1 MNKIKNH
8 TKEDFSRIKNNSIV
22 LVVFL
27 GISLIPCLYA
37 WFNIAASWDPYKHT
51 ENIPMAVVN
60 EDKGYEPTLIPKTF
74 DIGEK
79 LKMNLAVEET
89 VNWIFTDRED
99 AVEGVKSGTYYAAII
114 IPADFSEKMFS
125 FLSPGG
131 EAPELEYYVNEK
143 KNAIAPKVVGKEA
156 GNLTDWVKETFT
168 KTLYD
173 TVFDSLLTFKE
184 DGENAR
190 TDALWDQLQQQLG
203 QSSDAL
209 SVQAAT
215 LRSFK
220 QLAEAS
226 KVVMKSGDNLM
237 DTSKSALDENMGRMK
252 EDRKDLNELKST
264 LNVFRR
270 NMETA
275 LDKNIAYMEKLGGDV
290 DDLFE
295 DGEAKRDRFVANR
308 RAVISTL
315 EQDIKDKEEMVRK
328 ITDLNDELPIPLMG
342 LERAAEKICRSKGY
356 EEAMLKD
363 LKAVDDGEA
372 EAYEDIAALRRE
384 FLDSKERNQEN
395 LDALRREINETMF
408 VRLDSV
414 QNQLDGVGKDT
425 EKLWADA
432 RQSAKEVARL
442 SARLQGNLS
451 DLSNHMDRSIE
462 LIDGAKQSVDDLYDK
477 TVVLENSEGVDKIKL
492 FLSEDTKQLS
502 QFLAKPM
509 QTRIHHIFAV
519 ENYGSAMA
527 AFYTTLALWVG
538 AVVQVA
544 LIDVKTPASY
554 EEKYGEFKP
563 HEQYLGRLSLFLII
577 ATIQSLLIALGD
589 LYFLDIQCLHPAH
602 FLFTTW
608 VASMVFTMVI
618 YTLTVSFGD
627 IGKAICVVLMVIQV
641 AGSGGTFPID
651 VAPKFFRTMYPFLPF
666 VYSMNAMKETIAGF
680 YGATYTRSLWILQ
693 IYLIGSLVLG
703 LVLRKPIVK
712 LNDRFMERLEE
723 TKIM

>member
-8 TKEDFSRIKNNSIV
+8 IKEDFSRIKNNSIV
-22 LVVFL
+22 FVVFL

-37 WFNIAASWDPYKHT
+37 WFNIAASWDPYKNTGH
-51 ENIPMAVVN
+51 IPMAVVN

-74 DIGEK
+74 YIGEK
-79 LKMNLAVEET
+79 VKMNLAVEES
-89 VNWIFTDRED
+89 VNWVFTDRED
-99 AVEGVKSGTYYAAII
+99 AVKGVKSGDYYAAII
-114 IPADFSEKMFS
+114 IPKDFSEKMFS
-125 FLSPGG
+125 FLAPDG

-173 TVFDSLLTFKE
+173 TAFDSLLTFKE

-190 TDALWDQLQQQLG
+190 TDALWEQLQQQLS
-203 QSSDAL
+203 QSSETL
-209 SVQAAT
+209 NVQATT

-226 KVVMKSGDNLM
+226 QVVMKSGDSLM
-237 DTSKSALDENMGRMK
+237 DTSKGALDENMGRMK

-264 LNVFRR
+264 LKVFRR
-270 NMETA
+270 SMETA
-275 LDKNIAYMEKLGGDV
+275 LDKNIAYMEKVGGDV

-295 DGEAKRDRFVANR
+295 EGEEKRDLFVANR

-315 EQDIKDKEEMVRK
+315 EQDIADKEEMERK
-328 ITDLNDELPIPLMG
+328 VTDLNDELPIPLMG
-342 LERAAEKICRSKGY
+342 LERAAEKIRRSKGY

-372 EAYEDIAALRRE
+372 EAHEDIAALRRE
-384 FLDSKERNQEN
+384 FLDSKEKNQDN
-395 LDALRREINETMF
+395 LNALRREMNETMF
-408 VRLDSV
+408 ARMESIQKQLDSI
-414 QNQLDGVGKDT
+414 GKDT
-425 EKLWADA
+425 ENLWGDA
-432 RQSAKEVARL
+432 RQSARDVARL
-442 SARLQGNLS
+442 SAHLQENLS

-462 LIDGAKQSVDDLYDK
+462 LIDGAKKSVDDLYDK
-477 TVVLENSEGVDKIKL
+477 TVVLEKSEGVDKIKL

-502 QFLAKPM
+502 QFLSKPM
-509 QTRIHHIFAV
+509 QTRIHHVFAV

-538 AVVQVA
+538 AVIQVA
-544 LIDVKTPASY
+544 MIDVKTPASY

-563 HEQYLGRLSLFLII
+563 YEQYLGRLGLFLII
-577 ATIQSLLIALGD
+577 ATIQSQLIALGD
-589 LYFLDIQCLHPAH
+589 LYFLDMQCLHPAY
-602 FLFTTW
+602 FLFATW
-608 VASMVFTMVI
+608 VASIVFTMVI

-651 VAPKFFRTMYPFLPF
+651 VAPKFFRIMYPFLPF
-666 VYSMNAMKETIAGF
+666 VHSMNAMKETIAGF
-680 YGATYTRSLWILQ
+680 YGTTYIRSLLILQ

>member
-8 TKEDFSRIKNNSIV
+8 IKEDFSRIKKNSIV

-60 EDKGYEPTLIPKTF
+60 EDEGYEPTLIPKTF
-74 DIGEK
+74 YIGEK
-79 LKMNLAVEET
+79 VKMNLAVEES
-89 VNWIFTDRED
+89 VNWVFTDRKD
-99 AVEGVKSGTYYAAII
+99 AVEGVKSGAYYGAII
-114 IPADFSEKMFS
+114 IPKDFSEKMFS
-125 FLSPGG
+125 FLSPQG

-173 TVFDSLLTFKE
+173 TAFDSLLTFKE
-184 DGENAR
+184 DGENAHA
-190 TDALWDQLQQQLG
+190 DALWDQLKQQLG
-203 QSSDAL
+203 QSGEAL
-209 SVQAAT
+209 SVEAST

-226 KVVMKSGDNLM
+226 QVVMKSGDNLM
-237 DTSKSALDENMGRMK
+237 DTSKSALEENMGRMK
-252 EDRKDLNELKST
+252 EDRKDLKELKST
-264 LNVFRR
+264 LKSFRR
-270 NMETA
+270 NMEAT
-275 LDKNIAYMEKLGGDV
+275 LDKNIAYMEKVGGDV

-295 DGEAKRDRFVANR
+295 EGEKNRDRFVANR
-308 RAVISTL
+308 RAVIITL
-315 EQDIKDKEEMVRK
+315 EQDVKDKEEMERK
-328 ITDLNDELPIPLMG
+328 VADLNDELPVPLMG
-342 LERAAEKICRSKGY
+342 LDRAAEKIHRSKGY
-356 EEAMLKD
+356 EEAMLES

-372 EAYEDIAALRRE
+372 EAHEDLAALRRE
-384 FLDSKERNQEN
+384 FLDSKKKNQDN
-395 LDALRREINETMF
+395 LKALRREMNDTMF
-408 VRLDSV
+408 ARMESI
-414 QNQLDGVGKDT
+414 QKQLDGVGEDT
-425 EKLWADA
+425 EKLWTDA
-432 RQSAKEVARL
+432 RQSAREVARL
-442 SARLQGNLS
+442 SAHLQGNLS
-451 DLSNHMDRSIE
+451 DLSNHMDTSIE
-462 LIDGAKQSVDDLYDK
+462 LIDGAKKSVDELYDK

-502 QFLAKPM
+502 QFLSKPM
-509 QTRIHHIFAV
+509 QTRIHHIYAV

-538 AVVQVA
+538 AVIQVA

-563 HEQYLGRLSLFLII
+563 HEQYLGRLGLFLVV

-589 LYFLDIQCLHPAH
+589 LYFLGIQCLHPAH
-602 FLFTTW
+602 FIFTTW
-608 VASMVFTMVI
+608 VASIVFTMVI
-618 YTLTVSFGD
+618 YTLTISFGD
-627 IGKAICVVLMVIQV
+627 IGKALCVVLMVIQV

-651 VAPKFFRTMYPFLPF
+651 VAPKFFRRMYPFLPF
-666 VYSMNAMKETIAGF
+666 VYSMDAMKETIAGF
-680 YGATYTRSLWILQ
+680 YGLTYVRSLLILQ
-693 IYLIGSLVLG
+693 IYLIGALVLG
-703 LVLRKPIVK
+703 LVLRKPVVK

>member
-1 MNKIKNH
+1 MTKIKNH
-8 TKEDFSRIKNNSIV
+8 IKEDFSRIKNNSIV
-22 LVVFL
+22 LVALL

-60 EDKGYEPTLIPKTF
+60 EDVGYEPTLIPKTF
-74 DIGEK
+74 SIGEEVK
-79 LKMNLAVEET
+79 RNLAVEET

-156 GNLTDWVKETFT
+156 GNLTDWVQETFT
-168 KTLYD
+168 RTLYD

-184 DGENAR
+184 DGENAHA
-190 TDALWDQLQQQLG
+190 DALWGGLKQQLG
-203 QSSDAL
+203 QSSEAL
-209 SVQAAT
+209 GVEANT

-226 KVVMKSGDNLM
+226 KVVMKSGDSLLE
-237 DTSKSALDENMGRMK
+237 TSKGALEENMGRMK
-252 EDRKDLNELKST
+252 EDRKDLTELKTT
-264 LNVFRR
+264 LKSFRQ

-275 LDKNIAYMEKLGGDV
+275 LDKNIAYMEKVGGDV

-315 EQDIKDKEEMVRK
+315 EQDVKDKEEMERK
-328 ITDLNDELPIPLMG
+328 VANLNDELPMPLMG
-342 LERAAEKICRSKGY
+342 LERAGEKIHRSKGY
-356 EEAMLKD
+356 EEAMLEN

-372 EAYEDIAALRRE
+372 KAHEDIAALRRE
-384 FLDSKERNQEN
+384 FLDSKKKNQDN
-395 LDALRREINETMF
+395 LQALRREMNDTMF
-408 VRLDSV
+408 VRMDAI
-414 QNQLDGVGKDT
+414 QKQLDGVGKDT
-425 EKLWADA
+425 EKLWSDA

-442 SARLQGNLS
+442 SESLQGNLS
-451 DLSNHMDRSIE
+451 DLSKHMDTSIE
-462 LIDGAKQSVDDLYDK
+462 LIDGAKQSVDELFDK

-509 QTRIHHIFAV
+509 QTRIHHIYAV

-527 AFYTTLALWVG
+527 AFYTTLSLWVG
-538 AVVQVA
+538 AVIQVA

-563 HEQYLGRLSLFLII
+563 HEQYLGRLGLFLGI

-589 LYFLDIQCLHPAH
+589 LYFLGIQCLHPAH
-602 FLFTTW
+602 FIFSTW
-608 VASMVFTMVI
+608 EASMVFTMVI

-627 IGKAICVVLMVIQV
+627 IGKALCVVLMVIQV

-651 VAPKFFRTMYPFLPF
+651 VAPKFFRLMYPFLPF

-680 YGATYTRSLWILQ
+680 YGATYTRSLLILQ

-703 LVLRKPIVK
+703 LLLRKPVVK